1 VPGHRDSAAG
11 LTRGITR
18 FLDRLRGS
26 TVEHSLRHL
35 RSRIRAIDAQAQDL
49 EREGDRELRA
59 RGDAL
64 RDRVLS
70 GATVDGVAA
79 EGIALVREVGRR
91 VLGLRLYES
100 QVMAAIG
107 LHDGKV
113 VELATGEGKTLAAV
127 APAWL
132 SSLNGRGVH
141 LLTFNDY
148 LARRDAAWMGPIYEF
163 LGTRVGCVQ
172 EASSREERR
181 NAYACDVTYG
191 TAKQAGF
198 DYLRDGMAFEVGDRV
213 HRPFHHAIV
222 DEADSL
228 MIDEARV
235 PLVLAGGA
243 APPIVDPRR
252 VVAFARGLER
262 GRDYEIDENARNVS
276 LTDDGITR
284 AERELGI
291 ANLLDATQRSLHT
304 AVNLALHAE
313 VLLHRDVDYIVRDGR
328 IEVVDEFTGRVVADR
343 RWPDGLHPAL
353 EAKEGLAIGPE
364 GAILASIPLQHFFQL
379 YPRLSGM
386 TATAV
391 SAAEE
396 LHAIYGVEVLVIPPH
411 KPCNRRDEPD
421 AAFPDRAAKHRAI
434 VGAVAE
440 THRSGRPVLVGTAT
454 VEESETLLSL
464 LQGAGISSRVLNAK
478 NDEEEARIIG
488 EAGRQG
494 AVTIST
500 NMAGRGTDIRL
511 GGSSEERRGHVVA
524 LGGLFVV
531 GANRHESSRIDNQL
545 RGRAGRQGDPGGSR
559 FFVSLEDDLIRRYG
573 LEDSMGEID
582 HAQRVVEGQNA
593 DIRRTLWTY
602 TSLVEQQRRILAEL
616 REAVLS
622 GGAGSELLER
632 CSPARHAELVR
643 MLGSEATAQ
652 LERRVVLVE
661 LDRAWS
667 AHLAR
672 LADARENIHM
682 HYFAGLDWFGGIW
695 GLRKTPV
702 DVFHEMA
709 VEAFDETRAQ
719 LEIAAAATYD
729 ALPVDEGGVQL
740 EREELRGP
748 ASTWTYIVNDTPFE
762 GTIIRLDRLFA
773 RKPRR

>member
-1 VPGHRDSAAG
+1 M
-11 LTRGITR
+11 
-18 FLDRLRGS
+18 
-26 TVEHSLRHL
+26 
-35 RSRIRAIDAQAQDL
+35 
-49 EREGDRELRA
+49 
-59 RGDAL
+59 
-64 RDRVLS
+64 
-70 GATVDGVAA
+70 AA

-364 GAILASIPLQHFFQL
+364 GAVLASIPLQHFFQL

-411 KPCNRRDEPD
+411 EPCNRRDEPD

-643 MLGSEATAQ
+643 KLGSEATAQ